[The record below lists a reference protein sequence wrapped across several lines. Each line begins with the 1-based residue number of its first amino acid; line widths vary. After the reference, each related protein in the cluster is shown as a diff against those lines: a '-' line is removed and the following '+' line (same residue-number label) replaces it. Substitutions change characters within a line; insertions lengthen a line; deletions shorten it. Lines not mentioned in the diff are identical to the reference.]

1 MQRLA
6 RRRLSAHTAPS
17 TSISIPH
24 LIVSNGLRDWC
35 VSPTGSFRAY
45 TFWTLS
51 EALSRLYQR
60 RFLRPRPHFS
70 AFFKL
75 YIFSF
80 APFQISVIFQAF
92 APLFAKFVDFLR
104 IFKEDSRFCRPSP
117 NFNGIL
123 PEFRRISIILQRVM
137 PRLLHFREI

>member
-1 MQRLA
+1 MDQGPGFTEAEAYHQRGPLE
-6 RRRLSAHTAPS
+6 HT
-17 TSISIPH
+17 
-24 LIVSNGLRDWC
+24 LFV
-35 VSPTGSFRAY
+35 

-92 APLFAKFVDFLR
+92 APLFANFVDFLR
-104 IFKEDSRFCRPSP
+104 IFKEDSRFYRFSP

-123 PEFRRISIILQRVM
+123 PEFRRISKKIAKSDVKIATFQRNLRKTAENLLQ
-137 PRLLHFREI
+137 IS

>member
-1 MQRLA
+1 MLKMLLQLGCLPAWLFRMHYFH
-6 RRRLSAHTAPS
+6 RCVE
-17 TSISIPH
+17 TSGGPQEI
-24 LIVSNGLRDWC
+24 
-35 VSPTGSFRAY
+35 SPTGSFRAY

-80 APFQISVIFQAF
+80 APFQISVIFQPF
-92 APLFAKFVDFLR
+92 APLFAKFIDFLR
-104 IFKEDSRFCRPSP
+104 ILNRFSKKTADFTDFQRISSNFCR
-117 NFNGIL
+117 N
-123 PEFRRISIILQRVM
+123 
-137 PRLLHFREI
+137 

>member
-1 MQRLA
+1 MFLRCAAQLA
-6 RRRLSAHTAPS
+6 AQ
-17 TSISIPH
+17 I
-24 LIVSNGLRDWC
+24 
-35 VSPTGSFRAY
+35 SPTGSFRAY

-92 APLFAKFVDFLR
+92 APLFAKFVEFFADFQ
-104 IFKEDSRFCRPSP
+104 
-117 NFNGIL
+117 
-123 PEFRRISIILQRVM
+123 RRQQILQIFTEFQRNFAGISQNFTNFAKSDAKIATFH
-137 PRLLHFREI
+137 RNLRKTAENLLQIS